1 MPEPLLGVENVT
13 VTYGA
18 RHTQVRALSG
28 ISLSFTPGTLTLVMG
43 PSGSGKTTLLS
54 VLGCLIRPD
63 SGRVFV
69 NGKETVGLRES
80 ARTEVRRNQ
89 IGFIFQ
95 AFRLFHALSAW
106 ENVVIAAEVAGM
118 HSAERKATARRL
130 LTVLGLGD
138 KLHLKPNELSGGEKQ
153 RVAIGRAV
161 LQNPPI
167 LLADEP
173 TASVDTQTGKT
184 ICQILRK
191 FADEQKRVVVMVSHD
206 SRWKLVA
213 HRTVVLEDGHVTEDK
228 ENES

>member
-1 MPEPLLGVENVT
+1 M
-13 VTYGA
+13 
-18 RHTQVRALSG
+18 
-28 ISLSFTPGTLTLVMG
+28 VMG

-69 NGKETVGLRES
+69 NGQETGCLNER
-80 ARTEVRRNQ
+80 ARTVVRRKQ

-95 AFRLFHALSAW
+95 AFRLFHALPAF
-106 ENVVIAAEVAGM
+106 ENVMMAAEVAGERT
-118 HSAERKATARRL
+118 AERKETARRL
-130 LTVLGLGD
+130 LKVLGLGD
-138 KLHLKPNELSGGEKQ
+138 KLRLKPDDLSGGEKQ

-191 FADEQKRVVVMVSHD
+191 FADEQQRIVVLVSHD
-206 SRWKLVA
+206 PRWQAFA
-213 HRTVVLEDGHVTEDK
+213 HRTVVLEDGRVVDDR
-228 ENES
+228 ENTQ

>member
-1 MPEPLLGVENVT
+1 MPEPTLAVERVR
-13 VTYGA
+13 VTYGSRRA
-18 RHTQVRALSG
+18 QVCALEDV
-28 ISLSFTPGTLTLVMG
+28 SLQFTSGTLTLVMG

-69 NGKETVGLRES
+69 NGRETGCLNER
-80 ARTEVRRNQ
+80 ARTVVRRNQ

-95 AFRLFHALSAW
+95 AFRLFHALSAF
-106 ENVVIAAEVAGM
+106 ENVMMAAEVAGLRT
-118 HSAERKATARRL
+118 AERKQTARRL
-130 LTVLGLGD
+130 LTVLGLGE
-138 KLHLKPNELSGGEKQ
+138 KMRLKPDELSGGEKQ

-191 FADEQKRVVVMVSHD
+191 FADEQQR
-206 SRWKLVA
+206 
-213 HRTVVLEDGHVTEDK
+213 
-228 ENES
+228 